1 MRKLWIALVV
11 CVLFVVLPATA
22 GGATLRQRVAK
33 LEDKMDCLKRTPAST
48 YIGYAYYEGN
58 VGDPGPFP
66 VHDPSADLLLD
77 ASFAGAFDQLFG
89 RPFNPDYWLVVVRD
103 TSSCRSKFGLV
114 TNPYAP
120 RVAARPYGTAS
131 MQRFARVR

>member
-1 MRKLWIALVV
+1 MRKSWIALVV
-11 CVLFVVLPATA
+11 CALFAALPAA
-22 GGATLRQRVAK
+22 AGATLQQRVAK
-33 LEDKMDCLKRTPAST
+33 LEAKMDCLKRTPAST

-66 VHDPSADLLLD
+66 VHDPSTDLLLD

-89 RPFNPDYWLVVVRD
+89 GPFNPDYWLAVVRD
-103 TSSCRSKFGLV
+103 TSSCRSKFGLA

-120 RVAARPYGTAS
+120 RPAAHEHSTAS
-131 MQRFARVR
+131 MQRFVRVR